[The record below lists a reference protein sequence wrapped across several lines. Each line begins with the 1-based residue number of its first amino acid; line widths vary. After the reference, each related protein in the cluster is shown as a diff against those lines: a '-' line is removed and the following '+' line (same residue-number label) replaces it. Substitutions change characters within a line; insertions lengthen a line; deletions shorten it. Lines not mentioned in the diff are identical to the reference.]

1 MSGND
6 TPTKRLIKRP
16 KVKEKTSL
24 SDSEL
29 YRQMAAGTF
38 PRPVRLTPNGRAVAW
53 HESEVDAWIESRL
66 ADREEVAQ

>member
-1 MSGND
+1 MAGND

-16 KVKEKTSL
+16 EVREKTSL

-38 PRPVRLTPNGRAVAW
+38 PRAIRLTPNGRAVAW
-53 HESEVDAWIESRL
+53 LESEVDAWIESRL
-66 ADREEVAQ
+66 VDREGVA